1 CQPGQALREH
11 HRTGR
16 MDLLSTSFETIERK
30 IRDQQARPLGPGG
43 FDAERNIAAITV
55 NRLPHGYAYEYNS
68 LFDSFWLEGGE
79 TPCEVARKPYGRIAI
94 ANADADAYAY
104 TDSAMDQAYR
114 AVGEIM
120 KA

>member
-1 CQPGQALREH
+1 
-11 HRTGR
+11 
-16 MDLLSTSFETIERK
+16 MDK
-30 IRDQQARPLGPGG
+30 MPK
-43 FDAERNIAAITV
+43 
-55 NRLPHGYAYEYNS
+55 YN
-68 LFDSFWLEGGE
+68 
-79 TPCEVARKPYGRIAI
+79 